1 MPRNSFF
8 LILLLIFLS
17 WIPVSGQFTLGSK
30 NTSLSYETP
39 KEYEIGGITVSGV
52 KYLDQDVL
60 IQITGLTVGEK
71 LRVPGEKL
79 TDAVK
84 KLWNQGLFSD
94 VVLSAT
100 KIQGDL
106 IFLNFHFQERPRLSK
121 FKFTGIKKHEADELK
136 DDYVKLV
143 KGGQVT
149 DNLINS
155 TIYAIKNY
163 YVDKGYYFCDV
174 SIIQTDDTTLL
185 NNVILDIVIDTKKRS
200 RISTIDIDGNQVLT
214 DFKFK
219 WAMKETKEN
228 RWYNLFKPSK
238 YIESNIKEDKKTIL
252 AKYNSLGYRDA
263 KILKDSMYVNPD
275 STLTLYMKVDEG
287 NQYFFRNIS
296 WSGNTKYTNEALS
309 QILDI
314 KKGDIYDQSLLD
326 EKIYMEERGI
336 FSLYQDN
343 GYLFSSVTPVEIQ
356 VENDSIDIE
365 MQIYEGKQATIN
377 KIIISGNTKTN
388 EHVIR
393 REIRTQP
400 GQLYN
405 RSDIIRTHRELAQLG
420 YFNPENIGVNPVP
433 NPMDGTVDIEYTLE
447 EKPSDQIEL
456 SGGWG
461 YGQIVGT
468 FGLKFSNFS
477 TKNMFKKSAWS
488 PLPSGD
494 GQQLSLRAQS
504 NGLYYQSYNMSFV
517 EPWLGGKK
525 PTTFTVSIYNT
536 LSSDG
541 SERDDPDR
549 KFISTT
555 GAAIGLGK
563 RLKWPDD
570 FFILYNELSYQ
581 HYELS
586 QWSYFIFEDGIANN
600 LNFST
605 EISRNSVDQN
615 IYPRRGSTFSLRL
628 QITPPYSLI
637 NGKDYA
643 SLEDAEKFK
652 WIEYHKWSFKASWF
666 SRIAGDLVLNT
677 KINYGFLGYYNKDAR
692 SPFEGF
698 YMGGDGLSGYSYYGR
713 ETIAMRG
720 YDNGSMTPEAGG
732 NIYNKYTLELRYP
745 ISLNP
750 QATFYA
756 LAFLEGGNCWYDFRD
771 FNPFEIKRSAGVGM
785 RIFLPMFGMLGV
797 DWGYGFDDLPESPG
811 SNGSQFHF
819 VIGQQY

>member
-17 WIPVSGQFTLGSK
+17 WMPVSGQFTLGSK

-121 FKFTGIKKHEADELK
+121 FKFTGVKKHEADELK

-163 YVDKGYYFCDV
+163 YIDKGYYFCDV

-238 YIESNIKEDKKTIL
+238 YIESNIKEDKNSIL

-275 STLTLYMKVDEG
+275 SLLTLYMKVEEG

-541 SERDDPDR
+541 SESDDPDR

-600 LNFST
+600 LNIST

-615 IYPRRGSTFSLRL
+615 IYPRRGSTFSLKL

-666 SRIAGDLVLNT
+666 SRIVGDLVLNT

-692 SPFEGF
+692 SPFEGY